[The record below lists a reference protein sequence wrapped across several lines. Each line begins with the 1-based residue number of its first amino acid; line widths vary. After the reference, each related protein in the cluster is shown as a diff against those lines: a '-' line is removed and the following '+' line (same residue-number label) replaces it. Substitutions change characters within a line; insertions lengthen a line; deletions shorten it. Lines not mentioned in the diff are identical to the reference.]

1 MTLLCCFV
9 LFPLYCV
16 NVVQKIT
23 HDKDYEAN
31 RPYDDEG
38 SCLENIQERLEDIS
52 IVCKMTALFLIKMIL
67 FPLLLGAV
75 IRLSALGLF
84 ETGESRYSLTYFVST
99 IAESPVITG
108 LALQWVVGIAFML
121 LVTVIVLEL
130 REVLH
135 PDVFD
140 GIIRVPD
147 DQHLL
152 LTLIEDSLFH
162 HARRIVMSTLVYGT
176 LIVAVCFTPTY
187 ILQYFFR
194 TSLYASVFPIPFP
207 TCYVWT
213 TGQVAAEVAVAHIIV
228 LQTVNPLKSFLY
240 NTLGDS
246 VGFFCGIYGLREYLM
261 PIAAAIQPPNVES
274 TTNVTEDGADGET
287 KEEVVNT
294 APLTPAAAATSTT
307 AETSPI
313 VEQPRVPEELG
324 GFVRGAPLRQP
335 WQPWQAPDDK
345 DENGHRYGYREDP
358 LTGESTRVLLAE
370 RVKPFC
376 SSLRVV
382 CLIGTCWLLLLSLI
396 AIGMVIIQVL
406 IHVPVWTFSLP
417 QFMFHAPVTFLLVV
431 YCGMCCRSSLNR
443 HLNPPNNDEDENENE
458 DEDENEN
465 ENENNENVENDAN
478 NEEADREVGINNET
492 KKNKQNNTSLG
503 DNISFTAM
511 FTCVGVLVVA
521 WAWAAVMLGAGISR
535 YSLRLQ
541 QMHARTQEQ
550 QEDILPVSFFS
561 GLFNMRHFICGIWL
575 LDLFFCLHSN
585 GLSTMHGWSRMFDEA
600 KETMVA
606 PRPDASDRSEKSLLL
621 IWKGFMK
628 SLGVMAFKVGSVG
641 TMLLTFLEID
651 RMAEYSGD
659 IVWYGTCIPVAY
671 CLLGVLQVVYSWRTQ
686 VRVSMVSFHNRLRDT
701 KYGSGSQLQN
711 RPANK

>member
-1 MTLLCCFV
+1 
-9 LFPLYCV
+9 
-16 NVVQKIT
+16 
-23 HDKDYEAN
+23 
-31 RPYDDEG
+31 
-38 SCLENIQERLEDIS
+38 
-52 IVCKMTALFLIKMIL
+52 
-67 FPLLLGAV
+67 
-75 IRLSALGLF
+75 
-84 ETGESRYSLTYFVST
+84 
-99 IAESPVITG
+99 
-108 LALQWVVGIAFML
+108 ML
-121 LVTVIVLEL
+121 VIVNMANKLMVIL
-130 REVLH
+130 SLVL
-135 PDVFD
+135 
-140 GIIRVPD
+140 
-147 DQHLL
+147 
-152 LTLIEDSLFH
+152 
-162 HARRIVMSTLVYGT
+162 AA
-176 LIVAVCFTPTY
+176 VAVVDV
-187 ILQYFFR
+187 
-194 TSLYASVFPIPFP
+194 SVAGGVREQDQEQEA
-207 TCYVWT
+207 TVRSD
-213 TGQVAAEVAVAHIIV
+213 IIIG
-228 LQTVNPLKSFLY
+228 
-240 NTLGDS
+240 GDMS
-246 VGFFCGIYGLREYLM
+246 
-261 PIAAAIQPPNVES
+261 
-274 TTNVTEDGADGET
+274 
-287 KEEVVNT
+287 
-294 APLTPAAAATSTT
+294 
-307 AETSPI
+307 
-313 VEQPRVPEELG
+313 
-324 GFVRGAPLRQP
+324 
-335 WQPWQAPDDK
+335 
-345 DENGHRYGYREDP
+345 
-358 LTGESTRVLLAE
+358 
-370 RVKPFC
+370 
-376 SSLRVV
+376 
-382 CLIGTCWLLLLSLI
+382 LLLSRRGVRGNDSGSE
-396 AIGMVIIQVL
+396 A
-406 IHVPVWTFSLP
+406 
-417 QFMFHAPVTFLLVV
+417 
-431 YCGMCCRSSLNR
+431 RSHQRHRR
-443 HLNPPNNDEDENENE
+443 HLRPLKLETHKGNNENENE

-465 ENENNENVENDAN
+465 ENENNENVENHAN

-550 QEDILPVSFFS
+550 QEDILPISFFS